1 MFPSCKSAL
10 GWIEVSLLEMKKGDE
25 VMIDKNGALKTI
37 SAVNIYFGVVCT
49 LVLV

>member
-1 MFPSCKSAL
+1 MFPSYKSAV

-25 VMIDKNGALKTI
+25 VMIDQNGALKTI
-37 SAVNIYFGVVCT
+37 SAENIYFGVVCT